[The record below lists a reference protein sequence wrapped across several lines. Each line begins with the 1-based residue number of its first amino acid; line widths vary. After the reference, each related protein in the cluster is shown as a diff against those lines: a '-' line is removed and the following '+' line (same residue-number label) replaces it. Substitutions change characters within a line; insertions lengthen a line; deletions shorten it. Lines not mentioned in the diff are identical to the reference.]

1 MMVLRSCSAWFMVSV
16 PWFGITCLH
25 ELGWTGNSI
34 FSQKCYHIWSEH
46 SLRFCDLCFH
56 DSDSYN
62 YYMHISFYLSFL
74 LWRRFQ
80 QDRFSDFRE
89 PNRVSSSFTS
99 LSSGISSFPFQWRS
113 LFPNWRSYTN
123 LRIIHLSCLEEAF
136 RLISRF
142 CSVMS
147 DHLSGHYCRLASI
160 NVFTMFRLFHRNL
173 FSETLSR
180 QIS

>member
-46 SLRFCDLCFH
+46 SLRFCDLYFH

-147 DHLSGHYCRLASI
+147 DHYQVTTAALL
-160 NVFTMFRLFHRNL
+160 
-173 FSETLSR
+173 
-180 QIS
+180 Q